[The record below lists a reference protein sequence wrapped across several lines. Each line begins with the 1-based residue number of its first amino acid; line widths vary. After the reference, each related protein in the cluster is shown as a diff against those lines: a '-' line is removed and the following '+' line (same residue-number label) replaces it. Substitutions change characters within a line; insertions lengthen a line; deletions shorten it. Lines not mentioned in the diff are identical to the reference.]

1 MVIVGMK
8 AKQKNLVNSMHRGA
22 DGIVSYE
29 MVSPQEKNLSP
40 FDTKNDID
48 LSLKMYYFSK
58 SKLVIFPRIKMLKT

>member
-1 MVIVGMK
+1 MVIFGMK

-29 MVSPQEKNLSP
+29 MVSPQAKNLSP

-48 LSLKMYYFSK
+48 LSLKDVLFQQK
-58 SKLVIFPRIKMLKT
+58 

>member
-1 MVIVGMK
+1 MK

-29 MVSPQEKNLSP
+29 MVSPQAKNLSP

-48 LSLKMYYFSK
+48 LSLKDVLFQQK
-58 SKLVIFPRIKMLKT
+58 WFIDFPKD